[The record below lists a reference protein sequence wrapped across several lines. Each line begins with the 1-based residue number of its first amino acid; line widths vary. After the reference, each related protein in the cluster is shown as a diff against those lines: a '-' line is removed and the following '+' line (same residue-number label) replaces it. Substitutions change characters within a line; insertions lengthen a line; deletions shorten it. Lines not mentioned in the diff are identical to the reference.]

1 MRPDALDHVGG
12 WDLEVKAAHSEGGG
26 HGSLLMIEK
35 FLNVQIGL
43 LPPAHRGI
51 FWSLKVAQKFSLAIY
66 KQISLE
72 PFFDFIPNN
81 VRVAHGFRLPWQAG
95 WLRRAIVAA
104 SRPPAV
110 ARGVDG

>member
-1 MRPDALDHVGG
+1 MRPDALDNVGC

-51 FWSLKVAQKFSLAIY
+51 FWSLKVAQKFSLAIH

-72 PFFDFIPNN
+72 PFLISSQTMSES
-81 VRVAHGFRLPWQAG
+81 LM
-95 WLRRAIVAA
+95 A
-104 SRPPAV
+104 SGC
-110 ARGVDG
+110 RGKRDG